1 MSEMVGLAQ
10 KGISEIFS
18 MQKIAI
24 INADKVGPLDFA
36 SLIGNFSKKSL

>member
-1 MSEMVGLAQ
+1 
-10 KGISEIFS
+10 

-24 INADKVGPLDFA
+24 INADKVEPLDFA